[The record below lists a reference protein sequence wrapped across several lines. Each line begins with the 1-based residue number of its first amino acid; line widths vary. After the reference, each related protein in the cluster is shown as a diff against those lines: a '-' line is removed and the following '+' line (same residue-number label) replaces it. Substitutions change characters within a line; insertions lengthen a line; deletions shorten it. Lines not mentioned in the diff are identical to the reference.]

1 MDRHELSALAHAEHP
16 VAAPISDVHV
26 RKLVQRARNESAVLD
41 LGCGAGEWVLRA
53 AEEQPAARAVGVD
66 LSDGPLR
73 RAEDEARRRGIADRV
88 SFVRGDVREY
98 RSDGGFGLVMCV
110 GAVHAFGGLT
120 ETLRAAS
127 EHLAPGGSLLIG
139 DGYWERPPDERALR
153 ALGAD
158 PADLLSLAD
167 LVDVV
172 EDAGWTPVHG
182 HVSEPGEWDDYEWS
196 WSGSLTEWALDHRGE
211 PDAAEVVEAA
221 RCHRDGWLRGY
232 RGVLGFVTLLLRR
245 SGERRWDVGVLAP

>member
-16 VAAPISDVHV
+16 VAAPISDVNV

-53 AEEQPAARAVGVD
+53 AEEQPTARAVGVD
-66 LSDGPLR
+66 LSDGSLR

-139 DGYWERPPDERALR
+139 DGFWERPPDERALR

-196 WSGSLTEWALDHRGE
+196 WTGALTEWALTEATGADRDSALAMAGTHRE
-211 PDAAEVVEAA
+211 E
-221 RCHRDGWLRGY
+221 WLAGY
-232 RGVLGFVTLLLRR
+232 RGQLGFLTV
-245 SGERRWDVGVLAP
+245 VLHDAR